1 MEALRGFDR
10 EGNSKKDTDS
20 RTGQYQGVRKRGG
33 VGGQREEKSGVTDG
47 DYQCPVP
54 LCTADRNTDK

>member
-20 RTGQYQGVRKRGG
+20 GTGQYQGVRKRGG

-47 DYQCPVP
+47 D
-54 LCTADRNTDK
+54 